1 MGKRSNYAI
10 IENHTSVL
18 LNFVKHKG
26 DYLCGMKLE
35 IIAPFNCFTAESSD
49 NMKKQEKQLNSFTP
63 VPSRIFLVLL
73 QNILLKLVSFVSEMQ
88 YVTMTKSKFIMP

>member
-63 VPSRIFLVLL
+63 VPTVAFFSGVAKYSFGI
-73 QNILLKLVSFVSEMQ
+73 SFVSEMQ